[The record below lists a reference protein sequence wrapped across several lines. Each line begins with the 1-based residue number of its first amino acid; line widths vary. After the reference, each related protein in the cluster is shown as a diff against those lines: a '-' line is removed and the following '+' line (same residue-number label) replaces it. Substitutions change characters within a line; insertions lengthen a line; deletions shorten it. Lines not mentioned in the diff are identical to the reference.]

1 MNTTQLECFM
11 AVANYLNFSRAAGQ
25 LQITQPAV
33 SHQISTLEDELGVK
47 LFLRTSKSVRL
58 TRAGMMYV
66 HYAQELLKLSALSRA
81 RVQEFQESLSVRLG
95 IGCRNFLELKLLT
108 PLLERLHQSM
118 PMLVPA
124 VRLVPFA
131 SLDNLLEEEDVQV
144 IFTFRDSAPPKADY
158 REFFK
163 CPVVCACSRAH
174 LLAGKTVLTI
184 KDLQNAGRMATCP
197 RTVYPER
204 FLQLQGHLMSGRRAE
219 ELFLCDQMEVVQ
231 TLVASGYAFA
241 ILPDIPGTHT
251 EGLCYIPVEDTPE
264 FSYGAAYLKSSL
276 TPSLRKFLKLLDEL
290 LNEKKNEKKLEKP

>member
-144 IFTFRDSAPPKADY
+144 IFTFRTVRRRRPIIGNFSNVRSCVPAPGRIFWPKDCPDNKRPAKCRADGDLP
-158 REFFK
+158 ENGLSGAFF
-163 CPVVCACSRAH
+163 
-174 LLAGKTVLTI
+174 T
-184 KDLQNAGRMATCP
+184 
-197 RTVYPER
+197 
-204 FLQLQGHLMSGRRAE
+204 
-219 ELFLCDQMEVVQ
+219 
-231 TLVASGYAFA
+231 ASGPFNVRTAGGGIIFVRPDGGCSDACCFWLCLCHFAGYSRDAYRRPLLYSGGKYAG
-241 ILPDIPGTHT
+241 I
-251 EGLCYIPVEDTPE
+251 
-264 FSYGAAYLKSSL
+264 
-276 TPSLRKFLKLLDEL
+276 FLWRCLF
-290 LNEKKNEKKLEKP
+290 KKLADTVA

>member
-1 MNTTQLECFM
+1 MRRSYFE
-11 AVANYLNFSRAAGQ
+11 
-25 LQITQPAV
+25 AV
-33 SHQISTLEDELGVK
+33 SAVQSQGAGVPGKSVGAAWHRMPK
-47 LFLRTSKSVRL
+47 LFGTE
-58 TRAGMMYV
+58 AFN
-66 HYAQELLKLSALSRA
+66 AA
-81 RVQEFQESLSVRLG
+81 
-95 IGCRNFLELKLLT
+95 
-108 PLLERLHQSM
+108 LERLHQSM

-163 CPVVCACSRAH
+163 CPVVCACSGAH

-251 EGLCYIPVEDTPE
+251 EGLCYIPVENTPE

-290 LNEKKNEKKLEKP
+290 LNEKKNEKKAGEAIKRPKEYR